1 MDIYEW
7 SEHWTLQCE
16 DEGTRDAESGERSWR
31 KVIPNRPADYK
42 SSEDRLEEREV
53 GGQKNVPVIGKTI
66 PLMAFPRFRESHG
79 VCEGVV
85 GEWLHEEAGDYGE
98 QNGSYEV
105 SPEAMLVAGP
115 AFHAYRDD
123 GQRNQLW
130 YVVEKGVEREV
141 AQIDELHEWGTEE
154 RLMNGRE

>member
-1 MDIYEW
+1 
-7 SEHWTLQCE
+7 
-16 DEGTRDAESGERSWR
+16 
-31 KVIPNRPADYK
+31 
-42 SSEDRLEEREV
+42 
-53 GGQKNVPVIGKTI
+53 
-66 PLMAFPRFRESHG
+66 MAFPRLRELHG
-79 VCEGVV
+79 VCEDVV

-105 SPEAMLVAGP
+105 SPEATLVAGP

-154 RLMNGRE
+154 RLMDGRE